1 MPDQD
6 GKKANRH
13 AAAEGREGGYNIM
26 TNIMTRIGMAGL
38 VVLLMAAPLYAEDQL
53 VLKTQKDRENYAT
66 GVEFVKKL
74 KQQGGAVN
82 LDLVIRG
89 MQDEL
94 TGETLLMTD
103 QDVPTAVAALKTSSD
118 AGQKSEPA
126 VPQKQINPKR
136 GDERVQPNAT
146 FVKEDGRAQKTGQG
160 GGVNGQITPTRS
172 GMTVAERGQIRHAN
186 KLRALEIRRQTLE
199 QGQR

>member
-1 MPDQD
+1 
-6 GKKANRH
+6 
-13 AAAEGREGGYNIM
+13 M

-38 VVLLMAAPLYAEDQL
+38 GVLLMAAPLYAEDQL

-82 LDLVIRG
+82 LDIVIRG

-94 TGETLLMTD
+94 TGDTLLMTD
-103 QDVPTAVAALKTSSD
+103 QDVPTAVASRKTSSD
-118 AGQKSEPA
+118 AGQNSEPA
-126 VPQKQINPKR
+126 VPKKQVAPER
-136 GDERVQPNAT
+136 GDDQGTSLALVAMEKG
-146 FVKEDGRAQKTGQG
+146 KEQKTGQA
-160 GGVNGQITPTRS
+160 GVNSQVLPIYAGASGQILPTAGKS
-172 GMTVAERGQIRHAN
+172 VAEIGQIRS
-186 KLRALEIRRQTLE
+186 EIRSRARELRRQSMA